1 MRGPLR
7 RTCWTETTLIV
18 RGRRYYRNVSRS
30 EYGVCS
36 ELWTEKPRYFISTG
50 FGALFGVMVDFFSR
64 TSRPL
69 LPSIKG
75 MSKKARGGAPG
86 RVHAHT
92 RSKL

>member
-30 EYGVCS
+30 EYGVCL
-36 ELWTEKPRYFISTG
+36 ELWTKKPRYFISTDS
-50 FGALFGVMVDFFSR
+50 GALFGVMVDFFSR
-64 TSRPL
+64 TSRPSPL
-69 LPSIKG
+69 ALY